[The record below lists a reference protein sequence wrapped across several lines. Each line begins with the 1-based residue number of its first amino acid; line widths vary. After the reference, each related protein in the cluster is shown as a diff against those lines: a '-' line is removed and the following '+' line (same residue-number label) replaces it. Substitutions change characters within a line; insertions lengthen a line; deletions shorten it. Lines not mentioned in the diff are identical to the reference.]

1 MTSFS
6 QLQPS
11 RFIIAQTWIFWAG
24 SIGGW
29 AQEDTESQKKT
40 SILSDTWAEK
50 EHNVGSNKIEEK
62 NE

>member
-6 QLQPS
+6 QLQSS
-11 RFIIAQTWIFWAG
+11 RFIIAQTWIF
-24 SIGGW
+24 SIGGG

-50 EHNVGSNKIEEK
+50 EDNVGSKNTEK
-62 NE
+62 K